1 LAFVILV
8 SSFQFRH
15 SFGLPHSDFV
25 IPCMPLHYYN
35 PPQTDPR
42 PEPDPPSA
50 QEETA
55 ASAKTTGLV
64 ALCILCSRVLGL
76 IRDMLFAKWFDKGLR
91 DCFLVAFRT
100 PNMLRDLFAEGA
112 LSTAFVTVFS
122 QKMKTEGDKSAWEL
136 AHRILS
142 LATVFM
148 SVIALGGVLLAP
160 LIIRLLAGGW
170 ADEKWKIP
178 FTVTLAQ
185 IMFPFILLVSLA
197 ALVMG
202 ILNAK
207 KVYGV
212 PAMASSFF
220 NIMSIAGGAG
230 LGWTM
235 EKFFG
240 HWDET
245 HTFGQWA
252 MIGFSI
258 GTLLGGLAQLG
269 VQLPA
274 LRKTGYRFKFSRDWK
289 DSGVRRILHLM
300 WPAVIAGSAV
310 QVNVLINTIFA
321 SHLVEKDGPV
331 SWLSYSF
338 RLMQLPLGIFGV
350 AVATVTL
357 PALSRVATE
366 GITPKFRE
374 ILGGGNRLVTFLTLP
389 SAVGLFLLAQ
399 PIISLL
405 YERGEFKPYETLAT
419 AGALKWYAIGLV
431 FYALIKVVQPAF
443 TAIGHRFVPMIVALI
458 SIGVNAGLN
467 AVFVFVMR
475 WDHTWLAF
483 TTAVVACANCT
494 ILYVIL
500 TRIAGGLEGR
510 KLLETLAR
518 LAGPVVALGLV
529 SWLSWHFVME
539 PRWAGFG
546 FFNRAL
552 TLGLTITAAGS
563 AYMMLAHLLKVGEAK
578 QFMDLAARKLR
589 K

>member
-1 LAFVILV
+1 
-8 SSFQFRH
+8 
-15 SFGLPHSDFV
+15 
-25 IPCMPLHYYN
+25 MPLHFYDSPQPN
-35 PPQTDPR
+35 PA
-42 PEPDPPSA
+42 PDPPPPVP
-50 QEETA
+50 QEEKA
-55 ASAKTTGLV
+55 ASAKTTGIV
-64 ALCILCSRVLGL
+64 ALAIMCSRVLGL
-76 IRDMLFAKWFDKGLR
+76 IRDMLFAQWFDKGLR

-122 QKMKTEGDKSAWEL
+122 QKLKTEGDKPAWEL

-148 SVIALGGVLLAP
+148 SSIALAGVVLAP
-160 LIIRLLAGGW
+160 FIIRLLAGGW
-170 ADEKWKIP
+170 ADAEWKIP

-207 KVYGV
+207 KIYGV

-235 EKFFG
+235 EKYFG
-240 HWDET
+240 DWDQT

-269 VQLPA
+269 VQVPA
-274 LRKTGYRFKFSRDWK
+274 LFKTGYRFRFVRDWN
-289 DSGVRRILHLM
+289 DPGVKRILHLM
-300 WPAVIAGSAV
+300 WPAIIAGSAV
-310 QVNVLINTIFA
+310 QVNVLLNTIFA
-321 SHLVEKDGPV
+321 SYLVEKDGPV
-331 SWLSYSF
+331 SWLNYAF
-338 RLMQLPLGIFGV
+338 RLMQLPLGVFGV

-357 PALSRVATE
+357 PALSRLATE

-389 SAVGLFLLAQ
+389 SALGLFVLAH

-405 YERGEFKPYETLAT
+405 YERGKFTPFETVAT
-419 AGALKWYAIGLV
+419 AGALRWYAVGLV
-431 FYALIKVVQPAF
+431 FYSLIKVVQPAF
-443 TAIGHRFVPMIVALI
+443 TAIGHRFVPMVVALI
-458 SIGVNAGLN
+458 SIAIN
-467 AVFVFVMR
+467 AVLNSIFVFVLR
-475 WDHTWLAF
+475 YDHTYLAL
-483 TTAVVACANCT
+483 TTAVVACANCIT
-494 ILYVIL
+494 LYVLL

-510 KLLETLAR
+510 KLLTTLAQ
-518 LAGPVVALGLV
+518 LALPVAALGVV
-529 SWLSWHFVME
+529 SWLGWHFVME

-546 FFNRAL
+546 FWNRGL
-552 TLGLTITAAGS
+552 TLGCTITAAGT
-563 AYMMLAHLLKVGEAK
+563 AYMLLAHLLKVDEAK
-578 QFMDLAARKLR
+578 QFMNIAGRRLR
-589 K
+589 R

>member
-1 LAFVILV
+1 
-8 SSFQFRH
+8 
-15 SFGLPHSDFV
+15 
-25 IPCMPLHYYN
+25 MPLHFYK
-35 PPQTDPR
+35 PPDSDPV
-42 PEPDPPSA
+42 PAPAAAPD
-50 QEETA
+50 EDKA
-55 ASAKTTGLV
+55 ASAKTTGIV
-64 ALCILCSRVLGL
+64 ALAIMCSRVLGL

-122 QKMKTEGDKSAWEL
+122 QKMKTEGDRSAWEL

-148 SVIALGGVLLAP
+148 SIISLGGVLLAP

-170 ADEKWKIP
+170 ADAEWKIP

-220 NIMSIAGGAG
+220 NILSIAGGAG
-230 LGWTM
+230 LGWFM

-240 HWDET
+240 NWDET
-245 HTFGQWA
+245 HQFGHWA

-269 VQLPA
+269 VQIPA
-274 LRKTGYRFKFSRDWK
+274 LIKTGYRFKFSRDWK
-289 DSGVRRILHLM
+289 DSGVKRILHLM

-310 QVNVLINTIFA
+310 QVNVLMNTIFA
-321 SHLVEKDGPV
+321 SYLTEKDGPV
-331 SWLSYSF
+331 SWLNYAF
-338 RLMQLPLGIFGV
+338 RLMQLPLGVFGV

-374 ILGGGNRLVTFLTLP
+374 ILGGGNRLVAFLTLP
-389 SAVGLFLLAQ
+389 SALGLLVLAH

-405 YERGEFKPYETLAT
+405 YERGKFTAYETVQT
-419 AGALKWYAIGLV
+419 AGALRWYAVGLV

-443 TAIGHRFVPMIVALI
+443 TAIGHRFVPMIVALV
-458 SIGVNAGLN
+458 SIAVNALLN
-467 AVFVFVMR
+467 SIFVFVLR
-475 WDHTWLAF
+475 LDHTFLAL

-494 ILYVIL
+494 ILYLLL
-500 TRIAGGLEGR
+500 TRIAGGLEGE
-510 KLLETLAR
+510 KLLASLSR
-518 LAGPVVALGLV
+518 LVLPMVALGLV
-529 SWLSWHFVME
+529 SWLGWHFVLE
-539 PRWAGFG
+539 PGWADFG
-546 FFNRAL
+546 FFRRCL
-552 TLGLTITAAGS
+552 SLGFTIVAAGT
-563 AYMMLAHLLKVGEAK
+563 AFLMLAHVLKVDEAK
-578 QFMDLAARKLR
+578 QFMDIAGRKLR
-589 K
+589 R

>member
-1 LAFVILV
+1 
-8 SSFQFRH
+8 
-15 SFGLPHSDFV
+15 
-25 IPCMPLHYYN
+25 MPLHYYN
-35 PPQTDPR
+35 APNSDLR
-42 PEPDPPSA
+42 PEPDPPPP
-50 QEETA
+50 QEEHA

-64 ALCILCSRVLGL
+64 ALCIMCSRVLGL
-76 IRDMLFAKWFDKGLR
+76 IRDMLFAGLFNDKVR

-122 QKMKTEGDKSAWEL
+122 QKMKTEGDRSAWEL

-160 LIIRLLAGGW
+160 FIIRLLAGGW
-170 ADEKWKIP
+170 ADGAEWKIG
-178 FTVTLAQ
+178 FTVRLAQ

-207 KVYGV
+207 KIYGV

-220 NIMSIAGGAG
+220 NIMSIVGGGG
-230 LGWTM
+230 LGWIL
-235 EKFFG
+235 EKSFG
-240 HWDET
+240 NFDESGKM
-245 HTFGQWA
+245 GQWG

-274 LRKTGYRFKFSRDWK
+274 LWKTGYRFKFVRDWK

-321 SHLVEKDGPV
+321 SHLATKDGPV

-338 RLMQLPLGIFGV
+338 RLMQLPLGVFGV

-366 GITPKFRE
+366 GITPKFRD
-374 ILGGGNRLVTFLTLP
+374 ILGGGCRLVTFLTLP
-389 SAVGLFLLAQ
+389 SAVGLFVLAQ
-399 PIISLL
+399 PIISVL
-405 YERGEFKPYETLAT
+405 YERGEFKPYETVAT
-419 AGALKWYAIGLV
+419 AGALQWYAIGLV

-443 TAIGHRFVPMIVALI
+443 TAIGHRFVPMLVALI

-467 AVFVFVMR
+467 SFFVFVLR

-494 ILYVIL
+494 ILYVL
-500 TRIAGGLEGR
+500 LSRIAGGLEGR
-510 KLLETLAR
+510 QLLETLGR
-518 LAGPVVALGLV
+518 LAAPVAALGVVAWCG
-529 SWLSWHFVME
+529 WHFVME

-563 AYMMLAHLLKVGEAK
+563 AYMMLAHLMKVGEAK
-578 QFMDLAARKLR
+578 QFMDIAARKLR
-589 K
+589 R

>member
-1 LAFVILV
+1 
-8 SSFQFRH
+8 
-15 SFGLPHSDFV
+15 
-25 IPCMPLHYYN
+25 MPLHFYDKPADP
-35 PPQTDPR
+35 PPQ
-42 PEPDPPSA
+42 
-50 QEETA
+50 EEHA
-55 ASAKTTGLV
+55 ASARTTGIV
-64 ALCILCSRVLGL
+64 ALAIMCSRVLGL
-76 IRDMLFAKWFDKGLR
+76 IRDMLFAKWFDRGLR

-122 QKMKTEGDKSAWEL
+122 QKMKTEGDRSAWEL

-148 SVIALGGVLLAP
+148 SGIALLGVVLAP

-170 ADEKWKIP
+170 ADEEWKIP
-178 FTVTLAQ
+178 FTITLAQ

-207 KVYGV
+207 KIYAV

-230 LGWTM
+230 LGWLL
-235 EKFFG
+235 EKVWG
-240 HWDET
+240 QWDET

-274 LRKTGYRFKFSRDWK
+274 LWKTGYRFRFVSDWK

-321 SHLVEKDGPV
+321 SHLMEKDGPV
-331 SWLSYSF
+331 SWLNYAF
-338 RLMQLPLGIFGV
+338 RLMQLPLGVFGV

-389 SAVGLFLLAQ
+389 SALGLFVLAN

-405 YERGEFKPYETLAT
+405 YERGKFTPYETLQT
-419 AGALKWYAIGLV
+419 AGALRWYAIGLV

-443 TAIGHRFVPMIVALI
+443 TAIGHRFVPMVVALI
-458 SIGVNAGLN
+458 SIGVNAALN
-467 AVFVFVMR
+467 SVFVFVFKF
-475 WDHTWLAF
+475 DHTYLAL

-494 ILYVIL
+494 TLYLLL

-510 KLLETLAR
+510 QLLETLAR
-518 LAGPVVALGLV
+518 LAGPVVALGLIA
-529 SWLSWHFVME
+529 WCGWHFVME
-539 PRWAGFG
+539 PGWADFG
-546 FFNRAL
+546 FWNRAL
-552 TLGLTITAAGS
+552 TLGLTITAAGT
-563 AYMMLAHLLKVGEAK
+563 AYMMLAHLLKVEEAK

-589 K
+589 R

>member
-1 LAFVILV
+1 MR
-8 SSFQFRH
+8 Q
-15 SFGLPHSDFV
+15 
-25 IPCMPLHYYN
+25 
-35 PPQTDPR
+35 
-42 PEPDPPSA
+42 PDPDPSPP
-50 QEETA
+50 EEEKG
-55 ASAKTTGLV
+55 ASAKTTGIV
-64 ALCILCSRVLGL
+64 ALAIMCSRVLGL
-76 IRDMLFAKWFDKGLR
+76 IRDMLFAALFNDKVR
-91 DCFLVAFRT
+91 DCFIVAFRT

-122 QKMKTEGDKSAWEL
+122 QKMKTEGDKSAWQL

-142 LATVFM
+142 LTTVFM
-148 SVIALGGVLLAP
+148 SLVALGGVLLAP
-160 LIIRLLAGGW
+160 WIIQFLAGGW
-170 ADEKWKIP
+170 DGQEWKIP
-178 FTVTLAQ
+178 FTVKLAQ

-207 KVYGV
+207 KIYGV

-220 NIMSIAGGAG
+220 NIMSIVGGGG
-230 LGWTM
+230 LGWLL
-235 EKFFG
+235 EKQFG
-240 HWDET
+240 HFDES
-245 HTFGQWA
+245 GKMGEWGL
-252 MIGFSI
+252 IGFSI

-274 LRKTGYRFKFSRDWK
+274 LWKTGYRFKFVRDWK
-289 DSGVRRILHLM
+289 DAGVRRILHLM

-321 SHLVEKDGPV
+321 THLATKDGPV
-331 SWLSYSF
+331 SWLSYAF
-338 RLMQLPLGIFGV
+338 RLMQLPLGVFGV

-366 GITPKFRE
+366 GITPAFRS
-374 ILGGGNRLVTFLTLP
+374 ILGGGTRLVLFLTLP
-389 SAVGLFLLAQ
+389 CAVGLFILAH
-399 PIISLL
+399 PIISVLF
-405 YERGEFKPYETLAT
+405 ERGEFKPYETVAT
-419 AGALKWYAIGLV
+419 AGALQWYAVGIV

-467 AVFVFVMR
+467 SVFVFVLR

-510 KLLETLAR
+510 KMLATIAR
-518 LAGPVVALGLV
+518 LVLPVAALGVV
-529 SWLSWHFVME
+529 SWLGWHLVME
-539 PRWAGFG
+539 NRWPASGLVL
-546 FFNRAL
+546 RCSM
-552 TLGLTITAAGS
+552 LGLTITAAGT
-563 AYMMLAHLLKVGEAK
+563 AYMLLAHLLKSDEAK

>member
-1 LAFVILV
+1 
-8 SSFQFRH
+8 
-15 SFGLPHSDFV
+15 
-25 IPCMPLHYYN
+25 MPLQFYDKPADPP
-35 PPQTDPR
+35 PPQ
-42 PEPDPPSA
+42 
-50 QEETA
+50 EEHA
-55 ASAKTTGLV
+55 ASAKTTGIV
-64 ALCILCSRVLGL
+64 ALAIMCSRVLGL
-76 IRDMLFAKWFDKGLR
+76 IRDMLFAGLFNDKVR
-91 DCFLVAFRT
+91 DCFIVAFRT

-122 QKMKTEGDKSAWEL
+122 QKMKTEGDKSAWGL
-136 AHRILS
+136 VHRILS

-170 ADEKWKIP
+170 ADGSDWKLD
-178 FTVTLAQ
+178 FTVRLAQ
-185 IMFPFILLVSLA
+185 IMFPFILLVSLS

-220 NIMSIAGGAG
+220 NIMSIIGGGG
-230 LGWTM
+230 LGWIL
-235 EKFFG
+235 EKS
-240 HWDET
+240 
-245 HTFGQWA
+245 FGQFDESGRMGQWG

-274 LRKTGYRFKFSRDWK
+274 LWKTGYRFKFVRDWK
-289 DSGVRRILHLM
+289 DAGVRRILHLM

-338 RLMQLPLGIFGV
+338 RLMQLPLGVFGV

-374 ILGGGNRLVTFLTLP
+374 ILGGGCRLVTFLTLP
-389 SAVGLFLLAQ
+389 SAVGLFVLAH
-399 PIISLL
+399 PIISVL
-405 YERGEFKPYETLAT
+405 YERGQFLPHESVAT

-443 TAIGHRFVPMIVALI
+443 TAIGHRFVPMMVALI

-467 AVFVFVMR
+467 AFFVFVMR

-494 ILYVIL
+494 ILYVLL

-510 KLLETLAR
+510 RLLETLAR
-518 LAGPVVALGLV
+518 LAGPVAALGAAA
-529 SWLSWHFVME
+529 WCGWHFVME
-539 PRWAGFG
+539 PRWAEFG
-546 FFNRAL
+546 FWNRAL
-552 TLGLTITAAGS
+552 TLGLTITAAGT
-563 AYMMLAHLLKVGEAK
+563 AYMILAHLLRVSEAK
-578 QFMDLAARKLR
+578 QFMDIAARKLKR
-589 K
+589 